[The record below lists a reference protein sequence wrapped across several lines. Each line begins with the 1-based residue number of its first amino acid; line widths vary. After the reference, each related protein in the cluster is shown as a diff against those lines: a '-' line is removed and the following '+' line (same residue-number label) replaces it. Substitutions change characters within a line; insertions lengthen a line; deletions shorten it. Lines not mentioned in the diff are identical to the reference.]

1 MKKTRLAAMSVILLL
16 AFNLNAQ
23 SNNSELV
30 TINKSFNATTCLI
43 YNPDTGIIIK
53 DADISIEADS
63 LRFSDKEAISL
74 NDNVKIDFPGG
85 LLNSSNALIGASK
98 ELIEFKKDTTLSLE
112 QILLKGDEG
121 FFNI

>member
-30 TINKSFNATTCLI
+30 TINKSFNSTTCLI

-63 LRFSDKEAISL
+63 LRFSD
-74 NDNVKIDFPGG
+74 NQ
-85 LLNSSNALIGASK
+85 ALTSM
-98 ELIEFKKDTTLSLE
+98 TT
-112 QILLKGDEG
+112 
-121 FFNI
+121 